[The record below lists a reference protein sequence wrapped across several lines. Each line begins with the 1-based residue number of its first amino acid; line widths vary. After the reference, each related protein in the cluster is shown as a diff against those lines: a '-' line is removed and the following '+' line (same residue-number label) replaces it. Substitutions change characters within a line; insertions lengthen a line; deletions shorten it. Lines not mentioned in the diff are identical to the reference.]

1 MFETKSQ
8 QWKTRVVG
16 ALVGLI
22 LVGSVVQAKMGFS
35 FFLGPLN

>member
-8 QWKTRVVG
+8 QWETRVVG

-22 LVGSVVQAKMGFS
+22 LVGSVVQAKMGYG
-35 FFLGPLN
+35 FFLGPLH